1 VTKKTT
7 KPETRTVLGSKISTN
22 KTSSATLSSS
32 KKTQQIS
39 ITKAPAGNSLDSTA
53 PAIKRGKEREK
64 PKKKRP
70 SKMRKIISAEKAAKL
85 ISREINMESNTV
97 LDVNDEE
104 KSDNDTSDN
113 VKLIEKVN
121 GEINSTDAKKVENVS
136 NTSIN
141 NSSQPKT
148 PSAKKSLSN
157 EEESSFNNDRND
169 NQCIKAE
176 NVSSESDIL
185 YQAKQIVH
193 SRKFKMLKKLLAFC

>member
-1 VTKKTT
+1 MTKKTT

-97 LDVNDEE
+97 LDDVNDEE

-121 GEINSTDAKKVENVS
+121 GEINSTDVEKV
-136 NTSIN
+136 IN
-141 NSSQPKT
+141 SLLITLLLGPKT
-148 PSAKKSLSN
+148 RVHELVLIKSTYSLG
-157 EEESSFNNDRND
+157 R
-169 NQCIKAE
+169 K
-176 NVSSESDIL
+176 NV
-185 YQAKQIVH
+185 
-193 SRKFKMLKKLLAFC
+193 

>member
-1 VTKKTT
+1 MTKKTT
-7 KPETRTVLGSKISTN
+7 KPETRIVLGNKISAN

-97 LDVNDEE
+97 LDDVNDEE

-121 GEINSTDAKKVENVS
+121 GEINSTDAEKV
-136 NTSIN
+136 IN
-141 NSSQPKT
+141 S
-148 PSAKKSLSN
+148 
-157 EEESSFNNDRND
+157 
-169 NQCIKAE
+169 
-176 NVSSESDIL
+176 
-185 YQAKQIVH
+185 
-193 SRKFKMLKKLLAFC
+193 

>member
-1 VTKKTT
+1 MTKKTT

-121 GEINSTDAKKVENVS
+121 GEINSTDVEKV
-136 NTSIN
+136 IN
-141 NSSQPKT
+141 SLLITLLLGPKT
-148 PSAKKSLSN
+148 RVHELVLIKSTYSLG
-157 EEESSFNNDRND
+157 R
-169 NQCIKAE
+169 K
-176 NVSSESDIL
+176 NV
-185 YQAKQIVH
+185 
-193 SRKFKMLKKLLAFC
+193 